1 MAVTFVM
8 LSSGSANC
16 VRFKGSDLK
25 GHSQLPQGSSPSI
38 GFGAAARTFV
48 LLQIACRRKCHSRQC
63 FAILFQ
69 GMIPGAVKAF
79 SLKAAGGS
87 AS

>member
-38 GFGAAARTFV
+38 GFGAAAGLS
-48 LLQIACRRKCHSRQC
+48 LLHDAC
-63 FAILFQ
+63 L
-69 GMIPGAVKAF
+69 
-79 SLKAAGGS
+79 
-87 AS
+87 